1 MKLKNDKVQQIAK
14 GFIKYLENVGQVD
27 QLSKLSKIQQKQGWL
42 KGTENTALITSCVKL
57 KPSEKKDVTEFI
69 KKNFDLSPQIKYQV
83 DKSIIGGLI
92 IRVGNKVLD
101 VSLKHRLER
110 LRESMLYA

>member
-1 MKLKNDKVQQIAK
+1 MKLKNNRVQQIAK
-14 GFIKYLENVGQVD
+14 GFVKYLENVGQVD
-27 QLSKLSKIQQKQGWL
+27 QLSELSKIQQKQGWL
-42 KGTENTALITSCVKL
+42 KGVDNTAIIISAVTL
-57 KPSEKKDVTEFI
+57 KPVEKKNVTQFI
-69 KKNFDLSPQIKYQV
+69 KKTFGLSPNIKYQV

-101 VSLKHRLER
+101 VSLKHRLEK